1 MKVINYTTS
10 YFAIFLLVIIS
21 LWAGAFYY
29 LLLDEIYDSIDD
41 GLDNQKGLIIQ
52 KAAID
57 TTVLRKQNFDE
68 GDYSIKEIDPRLA
81 TSFHDI
87 YVDTLMFMQNEQD
100 FEPVRLLR
108 TVFRQN
114 NKYYQMQVITSMVE
128 EDDLIS
134 ELLYALLWLYLGL
147 VAAILII
154 NNVLLRRIW
163 KPFYQLLR
171 NLRNFRL
178 GVDSDI
184 AVPVT
189 RIDEF
194 RLLNEAVQKLLHSNI
209 NAFNSQKHLIE
220 NASHELQTPLAI
232 SINKLEALAERNTLK
247 EEELSLLASA
257 LDNLERLTRLNKSLL
272 LISKIENRQFTV
284 DERVHI
290 EVLVEKIA
298 EDFSDQLKFS
308 RISLKF
314 DVVQPLVIKMNADL
328 ATILVTNLIKN
339 SIVHNH
345 PGGHIN
351 ITIQETFLRI
361 ENSGKDGALDTG
373 KIFLRFS
380 KQESTASTGLGLS
393 IVKSIADLYGLSI
406 RYEYSNK
413 HIFIL
418 EK

>member
-10 YFAIFLLVIIS
+10 YFAIFLLVIIAF
-21 LWAGAFYY
+21 WAGAFYY

-52 KAAID
+52 KAAVD
-57 TTVLRKQNFDE
+57 STVLRKQNFDE
-68 GDYSIKEIDPRLA
+68 GDYSVMEIEPHLA
-81 TSFHDI
+81 TSFHDVYI
-87 YVDTLMFMQNEQD
+87 DTLMFMQNEQD

-134 ELLYALLWLYLGL
+134 ELLYALLWLYIGL

-163 KPFYQLLR
+163 KPFYRLLR
-171 NLRNFRL
+171 NLKNFRL
-178 GVDSDI
+178 GVDTDI
-184 AVPVT
+184 TVPET

-194 RLLNEAVQKLLHSNI
+194 RLLNEAIRKLLHSNI
-209 NAFNSQKHLIE
+209 HAFNSQKHLIE

-232 SINKLEALAERNTLK
+232 TINKLEALAERNTLH
-247 EEELSLLASA
+247 EEELALLASA
-257 LDNLERLTRLNKSLL
+257 LDHLQRLSRLNKSLL

-284 DERVHI
+284 DDQVHM

-298 EDFSDQLKFS
+298 EDFADQLSFS
-308 RISLKF
+308 GINLRMEVLH
-314 DVVQPLVIKMNADL
+314 PLIIKMNNDL
-328 ATILVTNLIKN
+328 ASILVTNLIKN

-345 PGGHIN
+345 PGGHISIMIN
-351 ITIQETFLRI
+351 ESMLRI
-361 ENSGKDGALDTG
+361 ENSGSDGALEAG
-373 KIFLRFS
+373 KIFTRFNR
-380 KQESTASTGLGLS
+380 QESHVSTGLGLS
-393 IVKSIADLYGLSI
+393 IVKSIADLYGLKI
-406 RYEYSNK
+406 QYEYLNRHVFTLK
-413 HIFIL
+413 
-418 EK
+418 K